1 MPFCNLTQENPMP
14 QPNIL
19 FIFTDQ
25 QSAGMMSCT
34 GNRYLQTP
42 AMDSVAEEGVRFD
55 RAYCTNPVCVPSR
68 VSLMTGHM
76 PGEFGIASNQ
86 DEPVPGEVV
95 ENALGALVRRAG
107 YRTAYAGKIH
117 LPDDLHPPKIGFD
130 YLTDERREGL
140 AERCAEFIRADHDRP
155 WLLTASFINPHDICF
170 MAIRDCPSERQK
182 SWLDPG
188 NAHMQKLEEALR
200 RPEGV
205 SEEEFYA
212 EHCPP
217 LPPNFAIQP
226 EEPRIITES
235 VRNSPFRNNARENW
249 PPRRWRL
256 HRWAY
261 CRLTEMVDRQIGVV
275 LEALRDSGQ
284 ADDTLVIF
292 TSDHG
297 DHDSAHRLEHKG
309 TCYEEAIHI
318 PLIIRPSGGAA
329 NGPATTDR
337 LVSNGLDLLP
347 TICDYA
353 GAEPPVDLMGR
364 SLRPLVEG
372 SSDVPLHDR
381 LPIECGHG
389 RMVMTDRYKYMLYDG
404 GENREQLIDRENDP
418 GDMHNIAGE
427 PDSHDVLE
435 SHRSLFGRVF
445 GEAE

>member
-1 MPFCNLTQENPMP
+1 MP
-14 QPNIL
+14 QPNVL

-25 QSAGMMSCT
+25 QSANMLSCA

-42 AMDSVAEEGVRFD
+42 AMDSIADGGMRFD

-76 PGEFGIASNQ
+76 PGEFGIVANQ
-86 DEPVPGEVV
+86 DEPVPEEVV
-95 ENALGALVRRAG
+95 KNGLGTLLRQAG

-117 LPDDLHPPKIGFD
+117 LPEDLHPTNIGFD
-130 YLTDERREGL
+130 YLTDDRREGL
-140 AERCAEFIRADHDRP
+140 AERCAQFIRQDHDRP
-155 WLLTASFINPHDICF
+155 WLLVSSFINPHDICF

-182 SWLDPG
+182 SWLDPA
-188 NAHMQKLEEALR
+188 NAHMQRLNKALR
-200 RPEGV
+200 MPEGV

-217 LPPNFAIQP
+217 LPPNFEIQP
-226 EEPRIITES
+226 EEPQIITES

-261 CRLTEMVDRQIGVV
+261 CQLTQMVDARIGVV
-275 LEALRDSGQ
+275 LNALRKSGQ

-309 TCYEEAIHI
+309 TFYEEAIRI
-318 PLIIRPSGGAA
+318 PLIIRPPGGTADSH
-329 NGPATTDR
+329 ATADH

-353 GAEPPVDLMGR
+353 GVDPPADLMGR
-364 SLRPLVEG
+364 SLRPLLTGG
-372 SSDVPLHDR
+372 SVSAPHEH
-381 LPIECGHG
+381 LPIECAHG
-389 RMVMTDRYKYMLYDG
+389 RMVMTDRYKYMLYDEG
-404 GENREQLIDRENDP
+404 DNREQLIDHENDP

-427 PDSHDVLE
+427 PASKELLE
-435 SHRSLFGRVF
+435 EHRSRLAKVF
-445 GEAE
+445 DYSHPGNA